1 MVGRRS
7 RAVSVYLRLTRKRGM
22 DTAEKARV
30 AMAAPPGEHAP
41 PRALRRRFPVSCRT
55 VAGFP
60 TYTVV
65 PRRGARES
73 GTVVIYLHGG
83 SFFRE
88 ISRWH
93 WRFIARLA
101 AAGHRVEVPI
111 YPLAPRYT
119 YRDARPYLIEVY
131 RDVVGEFEPARVVVA
146 GDSAGGTLALTLAQS
161 LPETGLPAPARLILL
176 SPCLDMRLSNPEID
190 RVEAA
195 DPWLARPG
203 LLEAGRVWAGGD
215 DLGLPKL
222 SPINGPVDGLPP
234 TDIFMGTHDILH
246 PDARLFAER
255 AGSAVHFTEVAGGF
269 HVYPLV
275 PVPEAAPAVRAILA
289 AVAQC
294 DGRPAAAEPEP
305 RPRHGNS

>member
-7 RAVSVYLRLTRKRGM
+7 RALAGYLRLTRKRGM
-22 DTAEKARV
+22 ATAEKARA
-30 AMAAPPGEHAP
+30 AMAEPPGDHTP
-41 PRALRRRFPVSCRT
+41 PRRLRRRYPVSCRT

-60 TYTVV
+60 CYTVA
-65 PRRGARES
+65 PRPCRES

-88 ISRWH
+88 ISWWH
-93 WRFIARLA
+93 WRFIRRLV

-119 YRDARPYLIEVY
+119 YRDAHPYLVEVY
-131 RDVVGEFEPARVVVA
+131 RGVLADFDPARVVVA

-161 LPETGLPAPARLILL
+161 LAGAGLPAPARLILL

-190 RVEAA
+190 RIESA

-215 DLGLPKL
+215 DLGLPEL
-222 SPINGPVDGLPP
+222 SPLNGPLDGLPP
-234 TDIFMGTHDILH
+234 TDVFMGTHDILH

-255 AGSAVHFTEVAGGF
+255 AGSPVRFTEVAGAF

-294 DGRPAAAEPEP
+294 DERSAAGEPEP

>member
-7 RAVSVYLRLTRKRGM
+7 RAVSVYLRLSRKRGM

-30 AMAAPPGEHAP
+30 AMAEPPGDHAP
-41 PRALRRRFPVSCRT
+41 PRGLRRRYSIACRT
-55 VAGFP
+55 VGGFP
-60 TYTVV
+60 SYTVM
-65 PRRGARES
+65 PRAGRES
-73 GTVVIYLHGG
+73 GAAVIYLHGG

-88 ISRWH
+88 ISWWH
-93 WRFIARLA
+93 WRFIGRLA

-111 YPLAPRYT
+111 YPLAPRHT
-119 YRDARPYLIEVY
+119 YRDARPYLTEVY
-131 RDVVGEFEPARVVVA
+131 RDVLSEFDPARVVVA

-190 RVEAA
+190 RVEAV

-215 DLGLPKL
+215 ALGLPEL
-222 SPINGPVDGLPP
+222 SPINGPLDGLPP
-234 TDIFMGTHDILH
+234 TDLYMGTHDILH

-255 AGSAVHFTEVAGGF
+255 AGSAVRFTEVAGAF

-275 PVPEAAPAVRAILA
+275 PVPEAGPAIRAILA
-289 AVAQC
+289 AVAHC
-294 DGRPAAAEPEP
+294 DGRSAAPEPEP